1 MGSHKCGDCSADY
14 INEGWKGCKGCVCVC
29 VCVCVLMSVNR
40 CMEPVRVGNNSH
52 DFYFQH
58 DYINFRLLLFRIL
71 KNIEHYTGNNTIHG
85 HCTPILHP
93 YRRRVTFLCDE
104 LGWLLLFTYTHAQTV
119 TQNGALRHERV
130 CDKQRRLRQQTQM
143 YAQGWIHI
151 MWWLRSWVCQ
161 TRSEGL
167 QRFVCQW
174 MDCSSREG
182 FVCVQS
188 QQHYLNFLRRA
199 MTF

>member
-1 MGSHKCGDCSADY
+1 MEIAQLTTPTTGGRVAKV
-14 INEGWKGCKGCVCVC
+14 VCVC
-29 VCVCVLMSVNR
+29 VCVCVPWCRWIDVWSLFVWGITHTTFIFST
-40 CMEPVRVGNNSH
+40 
-52 DFYFQH
+52 
-58 DYINFRLLLFRIL
+58 IRLISGYCFFRIL
-71 KNIEHYTGNNTIHG
+71 KNIEYYTGNNTIYG

-104 LGWLLLFTYTHAQTV
+104 LRWLLLFTYIHAQTV
-119 TQNGALRHERV
+119 THNGALRHERV
-130 CDKQRRLRQQTQM
+130 CDKQRRLRQQPQM

-151 MWWLRSWVCQ
+151 MWWLLSWVCQ

-188 QQHYLNFLRRA
+188 Q
-199 MTF
+199 